1 MKRTA
6 EEYRKILKAV
16 LTVKIAITEDAGVYR
31 TNKWSDEAMVTA
43 LNEGYIAGLK
53 ECLRVIEES
62 DFLTEV

>member
-16 LTVKIAITEDAGVYR
+16 LTVKIAITEDVGIYK
-31 TNKWSDEAMVTA
+31 TNKWDNKITTNA

-62 DFLTEV
+62 NFLTED